1 MGIET
6 ADTVLYRPNVI
17 SSLQGTTKLR
27 WAHNFG
33 AYRLTDRDLACGS
46 LLGSP
51 KLQLTLKASGAIEK
65 MYCVDA
71 GATLLGTF
79 LVKHWDERAG
89 MKLDATTGHFFL
101 YAEHQEHRFML
112 SNGVYV
118 FEDVFVHSEG
128 DAAYYVV
135 ELTNDS
141 EEEQRI
147 ATYAFCELAKDV
159 DDDVQVRYDETL
171 NAFVACS
178 RDERNQV
185 RVLGAS
191 LKPVSYE
198 VSIDHAK
205 AVTGRHPGRL
215 TNKTDAPSGF
225 ACAIMHFST
234 VLGKG
239 ERAKLVFT
247 FALSAQGETA
257 ALDMYRK
264 APKAEAALK
273 QTQQTYHDTLERSV
287 AITPNAE
294 INRGVLWAKVNM
306 LRVMQHPPSGWSFTN
321 DPMRS
326 TRAVGR
332 DAAWFC
338 AGADYFRPDFS
349 TECLTQFIKR
359 QERSGMIVEYY
370 DMLSD
375 AREDF
380 GLNVNDDTPLIVWSA
395 WHHFQM
401 TGDRAFLEQAYP
413 AMLKAGRYLA
423 AQRNEQG
430 LVWCSSR
437 KTGTPGIAGWRNVI
451 QDYRLSGA
459 TTEINS
465 LCFAAFRSIAHMA
478 RTLGDER
485 ASTHFETLALDL
497 KDAINRNLVNPGNGL
512 YYLNIDVDGT
522 PRSDVTADLVFPV
535 MFGVADDETATHI
548 IRRLSDR
555 DFWTPGGMR
564 TIPHDAI
571 DYTPQGAS
579 GCLGGV
585 WNGVTF
591 WYAKAAAQ
599 YIPDFSEEA
608 LTNGFENYARD
619 PQRNNTV
626 PGEFSEWLHGETLVN
641 QGMPLSPW
649 FPPRYIWAV
658 IEGIFG
664 LDISGDS
671 PKLSPNLPSY
681 WKWCGLRNV
690 PYRGKRVTWF
700 FAKTPELRLWSSEPI
715 ECSTQS
721 DVLREDVSERFLA
734 SGDDAITAAL
744 RDGSRIVA
752 IVGNVQDRTVTTA
765 VRLRDAGTTYVM
777 RVYDSLKRGWLEPR
791 TVSANELEGGVTTS
805 LEPKGFQVIELTP
818 PDAPQT

>member
-1 MGIET
+1 MGVES
-6 ADTVLYRPNVI
+6 ADTVLYRANVV
-17 SSLQGTTKLR
+17 SSLDGTTKLR
-27 WAHNFG
+27 WPHNFG
-33 AYRLTDRDLACGS
+33 AYRLTDHDLACGS

-51 KLQLTLKASGAIEK
+51 KLQLSLKATGAIERI
-65 MYCVDA
+65 YCVDA
-71 GATLLGTF
+71 GAPLIGAF

-89 MKLDATTGHFFL
+89 MKLDPETGHFFL
-101 YAEHQEHRFML
+101 YAEHQEHRYML

-118 FEDVFVHSEG
+118 FEDVFVHCSG

-147 ATYAFCELAKDV
+147 ATYAFCELAKDTL
-159 DDDVQVRYDETL
+159 DQVQVRYDDDL
-171 NAFVACS
+171 RAFIASSC
-178 RDERNQV
+178 DNRNQV
-185 RVLGAS
+185 RIFGAS
-191 LKPVSYE
+191 RKPVSYE

-205 AVTGRHPGRL
+205 AVTGTDPGRL
-215 TNKTDAPSGF
+215 SNKTEAPAGLP
-225 ACAIMHFST
+225 CGIMHFST

-239 ERAKLVFT
+239 EKAKLVFT
-247 FALSAQGETA
+247 FALSARGEKA
-257 ALDMYRK
+257 ALDTYRN
-264 APKAEAALK
+264 APKAESALE
-273 QTQQTYHDTLERSV
+273 QTQRSYHDTLEHAV

-294 INRGVLWAKVNM
+294 INRGVLWAKTNM
-306 LRVMQHPPSGWSFTN
+306 LRVMLKPPSGWTFTN
-321 DPMRS
+321 DPMES
-326 TRAVGR
+326 TKAVGR

-349 TECLTQFIKR
+349 AECLMQFITR
-359 QERSGMIVEYY
+359 QERSGMFIEFY

-375 AREDF
+375 KRDDF

-395 WHHFQM
+395 WHHYQM

-413 AMLKAGRYLA
+413 AAVKAGHYLA
-423 AQRNEQG
+423 KQRNDRG

-437 KTGTPGIAGWRNVI
+437 ETGSRGIAGWRNVI
-451 QDYRLSGA
+451 QNYRLSGA

-478 RTLGDER
+478 RTLGEEETS
-485 ASTHFETLALDL
+485 ASFETLALEL
-497 KDAINRNLVNPGNGL
+497 KDAINEHLFNPGNGL

-535 MFGVADDETATHI
+535 MFGVADRTAATHV

-571 DYTPQGAS
+571 NYTPESAS

-591 WYAKAAAQ
+591 WYAKAAAE
-599 YIPDFSEEA
+599 YMPDFSEEA

-664 LDISGDS
+664 LDISGDK
-671 PKLSPNLPSY
+671 PALHPNLPSR
-681 WKWCGLRNV
+681 WNWCGLRNV
-690 PYRGKRVTWF
+690 PFRGKRVTWF
-700 FAKTPELRLWSSEPI
+700 FAKMPELRMWCNEPI
-715 ECSTQS
+715 ECSAQS
-721 DVLREDVSERFLA
+721 EILPEDVSERFLA

-744 RDGSRIVA
+744 SDNNRIVG
-752 IVGNVQDRTVTTA
+752 IVGNIQDRTITTA
-765 VRLRDAGTTYVM
+765 VRLRDAGAPHVM
-777 RVYDSLKRGWLEPR
+777 RVYDSMKRGWLEPR
-791 TVSANELEGGVTTS
+791 TLSADELAGGVTTI
-805 LEPKGFQVIELTP
+805 LEPNGFHVIELRRENR
-818 PDAPQT
+818 